1 MNHIGILFAC
11 IVLIQTGSLG
21 GSCVSFIGPGMVYL
35 GVNGDA
41 FQELCRKMVENWNH
55 QHNDKK
61 EADGPSQSNQPVEM
75 ELPVV
80 GDADQRIPNGT
91 PTAEPTGPVDL
102 PLAGERRVIA
112 ATDGVGSFSK
122 PFWWY
127 LGGFP
132 IWWAIASTGSN
143 GMRERLSSAAEGH
156 GDATAEGHIDIE
168 NEKYLPTKGGYCMA
182 VFFIIFGIVAAV
194 AGVVSNLVLQFAPL
208 A

>member
-21 GSCVSFIGPGMVYL
+21 GSCISYIGPGMVYL
-35 GVNGDA
+35 GVNGDV
-41 FQELCRKMVENWNH
+41 FQELCHKMLENWNH
-55 QHNDKK
+55 LQEDKK
-61 EADGPSQSNQPVEM
+61 RVDGHLQSNQPVEM
-75 ELPVV
+75 ELPVA
-80 GDADQRIPNGT
+80 GDAEQAGT
-91 PTAEPTGPVDL
+91 PSAEWTGPVDL

-143 GMRERLSSAAEGH
+143 GMRERLSSAAEGYW
-156 GDATAEGHIDIE
+156 DATAEGHKDIE
-168 NEKYLPTKGGYCMA
+168 NEKYFPTKGGFCLA
-182 VFFIIFGIVAAV
+182 VFFIMFGVVAAV
-194 AGVVSNLVLQFAPL
+194 AGLVSNLVVQFAPPT
-208 A
+208 